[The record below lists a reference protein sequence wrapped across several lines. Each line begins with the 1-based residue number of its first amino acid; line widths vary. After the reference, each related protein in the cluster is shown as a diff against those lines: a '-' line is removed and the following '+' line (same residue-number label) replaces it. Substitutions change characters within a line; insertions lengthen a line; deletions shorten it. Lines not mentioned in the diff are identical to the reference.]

1 MLKAGYNL
9 LCAVMFGAA
18 ACLVFV
24 ILKPYLEEWLYP
36 EEKSTITIPKD
47 VIPQEIEPAPK
58 QEEEEEPEPP
68 KEPENQ
74 TVILRE
80 ELEPE
85 DYQELQDK
93 LYDIGRKAN
102 NSMVTVTGVI
112 SGTDWFDTPY
122 ENENSSAGIII
133 GNNGQ
138 ELLILTEKK
147 IIVDAKSIHI
157 TFIDETEAS
166 AVLKKYDG
174 NTGIA
179 VIAVPLAEIAEET
192 MNEISVAVLGNSYA
206 VTQGT
211 SVIAI
216 GSPLGASYSILCGT
230 IISSQ
235 NTVSTIDTNYTIFTT
250 DIIGSEN
257 GSGVLINLQ
266 GEVVGLVLQDYSN
279 QNSRNTIT
287 ALSVSELKQV
297 IEDLSKGRD
306 IPYVGLRI
314 STVTSSIA
322 EEYGIP
328 QGVYIKSVEFDSPG
342 MAAGLQAADVITAIN
357 GEEIINVVQYYQ
369 KIYEKQPQDEITI
382 SFKRQNGE
390 GYVDLSCT
398 VAVGILQ

>member
-1 MLKAGYNL
+1 M
-9 LCAVMFGAA
+9 GA
-18 ACLVFV
+18 
-24 ILKPYLEEWLYP
+24 I
-36 EEKSTITIPKD
+36 
-47 VIPQEIEPAPK
+47 
-58 QEEEEEPEPP
+58 
-68 KEPENQ
+68 
-74 TVILRE
+74 
-80 ELEPE
+80 
-85 DYQELQDK
+85 
-93 LYDIGRKAN
+93 
-102 NSMVTVTGVI
+102 
-112 SGTDWFDTPY
+112 
-122 ENENSSAGIII
+122 
-133 GNNGQ
+133 
-138 ELLILTEKK
+138 
-147 IIVDAKSIHI
+147 
-157 TFIDETEAS
+157 
-166 AVLKKYDG
+166 
-174 NTGIA
+174 
-179 VIAVPLAEIAEET
+179 
-192 MNEISVAVLGNSYA
+192 
-206 VTQGT
+206 
-211 SVIAI
+211 
-216 GSPLGASYSILCGT
+216 YSILCGT